1 MAEIALQGTI
11 ESVVYRNDQNDWS
24 VLNVR
29 IRDDSGER
37 VIKMTGHTAA
47 RAGQGVS
54 ATGDWKRF
62 KDELQFEA
70 KTIIAYLPTTQEG
83 IVAFLGSG
91 MVSGIGERT
100 AKLLVQAFGL
110 DTLKVLDESPEKIQ
124 TIKGIGP
131 TKAAKI
137 TSGWAEQKKVS
148 EIMLFLHSQSISPG
162 LCKRIYKT
170 YGDEAIEVIRDNPYR
185 LCFEVKGIGFKTA
198 DEIGGNLAIPKTS
211 EHRVMAGLAYLMNE
225 ASTQGHCGL
234 HLDDLVQRAREELGV
249 NHDVVVAA
257 IKKNLAEEKPVFHQE
272 DMQIFLVKLAR
283 MEERIAE
290 RLRKLADQR
299 PVWDKP
305 SMSAVLKAQ
314 SAVGTQLAA
323 KQSQAVDMAL
333 SRKVCV
339 ISGGPGV
346 GKTTTLNVLLKV
358 MLGMK
363 LNVALA
369 APTGKAAQRASEA
382 TGLSAATLHRL
393 LGLKGDGGPPP
404 GQLDA
409 DVLVVDE
416 FSMVDVPLMASILRC
431 LAPRTALI
439 MVGDIDQLPS
449 VGPGNVLGDIIRSG
463 IIPVT
468 ILDEVFRQAAGSLI
482 IRNAHAINKGQPPV
496 SGQPEEDFFIITE
509 KSASSIRQ
517 AVAHPVDEER
527 PALVAKAV
535 AAQIESIVSRRLP
548 GRYGFNP
555 IRDIQVLCPMNG
567 GDCGVHEMNLRL
579 QAALNP
585 SPAEHITRFG
595 TRFGLGD
602 KVIQTRNNYD
612 LSIYNG
618 DMGFVRSIDKE
629 TEAVVV
635 EFDSRLVSVPFDDLD
650 DLRLAYAMTI
660 HKSQGSQAPAVVI
673 PMTTQSW
680 MMLQRNLIY
689 TGVTRARKLVVL
701 VGQDR
706 AIAKAVRTADSK
718 NRITRL
724 AKLLRGEVPLQT
736 QGAPQ
741 PQQASFFESTT

>member
-1 MAEIALQGTI
+1 MADIALQGTV
-11 ESVVYRNDQNDWS
+11 ESVVYRNDQTDWS

-29 IRDDSGER
+29 FSDENGER
-37 VIKMTGHTAA
+37 VIKMTGHTSAH
-47 RAGQGVS
+47 AGQGIN

-62 KDELQFEA
+62 KDELQFVA
-70 KTIIAYLPTTQEG
+70 KTIIAYLPTTKEG
-83 IVAFLGSG
+83 IVAFLSSG

-100 AKLLVQAFGL
+100 ARLIVETFGL
-110 DTLKVLDESPEKIQ
+110 ETIKVLDEFPEKVQ

-137 TSGWAEQKKVS
+137 AAGWSEQRKISK
-148 EIMLFLHSQSISPG
+148 IMLFLHSQSISPG

-170 YGDEAIEVIRDNPYR
+170 YGDDAIEVIRDNPYR

-198 DEIGGNLAIPKTS
+198 DEIGSNLAIPKAS

-234 HLDDLVQRAREELGV
+234 HLDDLVQRSREELGV
-249 NHDVVVAA
+249 GHEVVVAC
-257 IKKNLAEEKPVFHQE
+257 IKKNLAEEKPAFYQE

-290 RLRKLADQR
+290 RLRKMAEQR

-305 SMSAVLKAQ
+305 SMNTILKAQ
-314 SAVGTQLAA
+314 SAVGTQLAS

-358 MLGMK
+358 MMGMK
-363 LNVALA
+363 LNIALA

-382 TGLSAATLHRL
+382 TGLPSATLHRL
-393 LGLKGDGGPPP
+393 LGLKGDGAPAP
-404 GQLDA
+404 GQLEA

-416 FSMVDVPLMASILRC
+416 FSMVDVPLMASMLRC

-449 VGPGNVLGDIIRSG
+449 VGPGNVLGDVIRSG
-463 IIPVT
+463 VVPVT

-482 IRNAHAINKGQPPV
+482 IRNAHAINKGQAPV
-496 SGQPEEDFFIITE
+496 SGAPSDDFFIITE
-509 KSASSIRQ
+509 KGAANIRE

-535 AAQIESIVSRRLP
+535 AEKIESIVSRRLP

-567 GDCGVHEMNLRL
+567 GDCGVYEMNLRL
-579 QAALNP
+579 QRALNP

-612 LSIYNG
+612 LNIFNG

-629 TEAVVV
+629 AETVIV
-635 EFDSRLVSVPFDDLD
+635 EFDTRHIAVPLDDLD

-673 PMTTQSW
+673 PLTTQSW

-701 VGQDR
+701 VGQER

-724 AKLLRGEVPLQT
+724 AKLLRGEISQQPQA
-736 QGAPQ
+736 APE
-741 PQQASFFESTT
+741 PQQASFFESTH